1 MMSPA
6 RAMSRFPAAVQPLLP
21 RLSIR
26 MSPFPG
32 MARSSSRAL
41 RRSYCGTIT
50 GFGPDDAIILD
61 DVAFSKG
68 EYAIWCNGKF
78 TIYECGAAL
87 ETIAISGNYERN
99 SFAVTDEG
107 GKAEVVFIGDEWI
120 GPSSEDRTGTW
131 TTDANWALGVPTS
144 QLNAIVDLPG
154 AYTITTC
161 GDQVANSLAITDA
174 DATLKGSG
182 SLTLGTLENHG
193 TIKTTDEDTLVI
205 NIKNGG
211 TNSGTIT
218 AEAVP
223 LPSTR
228 PMSTT
233 RMA

>member
-1 MMSPA
+1 M
-6 RAMSRFPAAVQPLLP
+6 
-21 RLSIR
+21 
-26 MSPFPG
+26 
-32 MARSSSRAL
+32 
-41 RRSYCGTIT
+41 
-50 GFGPDDAIILD
+50 
-61 DVAFSKG
+61 K
-68 EYAIWCNGKF
+68 
-78 TIYECGAAL
+78 
-87 ETIAISGNYERN
+87 RN
-99 SFAVTDEG
+99 SFAVIDEG

-211 TNSGTIT
+211 TNSGTIKADGGTIAFYSSDVDNRDGLIT
-218 AEAVP
+218 ALGCAAVIVLADTAVASGAIEARNHGVVD
-223 LPSTR
+223 LDHATITGATLDVSCGGLIQLRLATA
-228 PMSTT
+228 SCKT
-233 RMA
+233 